1 MRMLALNW
9 RNLLIAFCLL
19 ILGGCA
25 GLPEISRQP
34 TVFNPFPQLTKIAVV
49 PFMNLSPERSADG
62 RQFAAAYSAELQVVP
77 GFEVV
82 PIGVVESK
90 LQEYQVHF
98 TGKTGAE
105 QARKLA
111 QLLEVDAVV
120 IGAITDFNPYYPPR
134 VGITVEWYAANP
146 GYHPIPAGYGLPWG
160 APGEEEI
167 PDSLIYEAER
177 ALAIE
182 QLKTQTPP
190 YETPPLLPPPEPQ
203 PPPAPS
209 DDVRPRELES
219 RKRSDIQLIA
229 HDAEISAASSRRKT
243 QPPGEQLPAG
253 TAMPDGTVQPNEAGL
268 DMGTALPPDW
278 PDPRGFTP
286 PPPSSCRPPLRV
298 NDEPVLKHV
307 RLYHGTDA
315 QVTTAL
321 QSYVYF
327 RDEARFGGWQSYL
340 QRSDDFIRFC
350 CHMHI
355 AEMLTARGGAG
366 QTRVVWRWP
375 TGR

>member
-1 MRMLALNW
+1 MLRLNW
-9 RNLLIAFCLL
+9 RNLLIAICLL

-34 TVFNPFPQLTKIAVV
+34 TVFNPFPQLTKVAVV
-49 PFMNLSPERSADG
+49 PFFNLSTERSADG
-62 RQFAAAYSAELQVVP
+62 RQFAAAYAAELQMIP
-77 GFEVV
+77 GFDVT
-82 PIGVVESK
+82 PIGVVETK
-90 LQEYQVHF
+90 WQEHRLHV
-98 TGKTGAE
+98 TAKNKVEA
-105 QARKLA
+105 ARKLA
-111 QLLEVDAVV
+111 ELLQVDAVV
-120 IGAITDFNPYYPPR
+120 FGGITDFSPYYPPR
-134 VGITVEWYAANP
+134 VGLSVEWYAANP

-160 APGEEEI
+160 TIGEEEI
-167 PDSLIYEAER
+167 PDALIFEAER
-177 ALAIE
+177 ELAIE

-190 YETPPLLPPPEPQ
+190 FEPPALLPPPDPQ
-203 PPPAPS
+203 PPPGPNEG
-209 DDVRPRELES
+209 DGPRELES
-219 RKRSDIQLIA
+219 HRHRSDIQLIA
-229 HDAEISAASSRRKT
+229 HQETLRNTAARKNS
-243 QPPGEQLPAG
+243 PPALPGEQVPAG
-253 TAMPDGTVQPNEAGL
+253 GEENAGEPA
-268 DMGTALPPDW
+268 TALPQDW
-278 PDPRGFTP
+278 PDPRGFSP
-286 PPPSSCRPPLRV
+286 PPPSQCRPPLR
-298 NDEPVLKHV
+298 ESQLPVLTHV

-355 AEMLTARGGAG
+355 SEMLTARGGAG

>member
-1 MRMLALNW
+1 MLRLSW
-9 RNLLIAFCLL
+9 RNLLIAICLL

-34 TVFNPFPQLTKIAVV
+34 TVFNPFPQLTKVAVI
-49 PFMNLSPERSADG
+49 PFTNLSPEPSADG
-62 RQFAAAYSAELQVVP
+62 RQFAAAYAAELQVVP

-82 PIGVVESK
+82 PIGIVETM
-90 LQEYQVHF
+90 LQKHRIQLNE
-98 TGKTGAE
+98 AN
-105 QARKLA
+105 ARKLA

-120 IGAITDFNPYYPPR
+120 LGFITDYTPYYPPR

-146 GYHPIPAGYGLPWG
+146 GFHPIPAGYGLPWG
-160 APGEEEI
+160 TAGEEEI

-190 YETPPLLPPPEPQ
+190 YEPPVLLPPPEPQ
-203 PPPAPS
+203 PPPASGES
-209 DDVRPRELES
+209 DAPRELES
-219 RKRSDIQLIA
+219 NKKDRAVRLAAHEAELQEVAAKRTS
-229 HDAEISAASSRRKT
+229 
-243 QPPGEQLPAG
+243 QPPLVGEPIPAG
-253 TAMPDGTVQPNEAGL
+253 TKQDGAASDGTSPAGGP
-268 DMGTALPPDW
+268 DGTALPPDW

-286 PPPSSCRPPLRV
+286 PPPAACRPPLR
-298 NDEPVLKHV
+298 ESHLPVLKHV